1 MVVSGKLNDASLQ
14 QKRLSHFS
22 LLFVSGMIT
31 FEPTDQAFQTIWYLY
46 NYWLKLSKTEKAI
59 LRYLFNNRLD
69 LYHCRRYEIIAAQV
83 VCHRETVGKAMRKFH
98 KDHIIFKIQIKNEHS
113 PNHWWLH
120 PSLFFGEAADFFQEM
135 TVPGLKNAQKMG
147 IPKPAPDQSVKKMAV
162 QSKNKENY
170 NYISTPQVILT
181 TLKDVPLKKEPC
193 AKPKKYTEI
202 ERLLINVSFFAKDE
216 LHLSTNPI
224 LTDVEKD
231 ILLRPAAFEIAQ
243 YLPGLTLRQAFS
255 LNCHSDFVL
264 KLAFDWYQMQLKS
277 GKWKDARNPIR
288 CVIGRINEIAR
299 NHGHAFNYK
308 LYFQLSQVFNLT
320 KTDESDSIGHS
331 SNLALK
337 ESDAKQFVH

>member
-1 MVVSGKLNDASLQ
+1 MNDASLQ

-22 LLFVSGMIT
+22 LLFMSAMES
-31 FEPTDQAFQTIWYLY
+31 FADPDQAFKTIWHLY

-83 VCHRETVGKAMRKFH
+83 VCHRETIGKAMRKFH
-98 KDHIIFKIQIKNEHS
+98 KDHIIFMIQIENEHS

-135 TVPGLKNAQKMG
+135 TVPGLKNAQKRG
-147 IPKPAPDQSVKKMAV
+147 IPKPAPDQSVKKTAV
-162 QSKNKENY
+162 QNKIRENY

-193 AKPKKYTEI
+193 VEPKKYTEI
-202 ERLLINVSFFAKDE
+202 ERLLITVLFFAKDE

-243 YLPGLTLRQAFS
+243 YLPSLTLRQAFS
-255 LNCHSDFVL
+255 LNCQSDFVL
-264 KLAFDWYQMQLKS
+264 KAAYDRHQKQLKS
-277 GKWKDARNPIR
+277 GKFKDARDPVLCIL
-288 CVIGRINEIAR
+288 GTINKIAR

-320 KTDESDSIGHS
+320 KTNESDSIGHS
-331 SNLALK
+331 NNLALK